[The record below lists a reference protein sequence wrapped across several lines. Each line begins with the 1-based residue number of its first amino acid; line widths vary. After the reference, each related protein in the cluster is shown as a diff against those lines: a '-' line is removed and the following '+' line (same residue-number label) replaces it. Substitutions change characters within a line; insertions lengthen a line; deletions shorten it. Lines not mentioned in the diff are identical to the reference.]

1 MDSEKPQSRE
11 CHPLLRG
18 GRRVESFSHGLSSS
32 QMESLSAI
40 CETYIPP
47 IPSEDPLHVGSKEVP
62 SSKAVQSFFNA
73 SGSQKPIPD
82 EVAEMIVKKGAPE
95 PVGLVRFALWLLS
108 TRLGTLLLCGSLCF
122 GSGWPF
128 IHKFSEMSLQKREV
142 VLQNW
147 SKARFL
153 VPLRGVFMLTKAFCF
168 FTFFSRTDEKS
179 ENPAWDA
186 MGYHLETDENSHTIQ
201 RERPLEKGIVETMY
215 ETDSTLITSLKNKGL
230 KVTEDPQQNLY
241 NVECDVVIVGSGC
254 GGGVAAGVLASA
266 GQKVIVLEKGN
277 YFVPEDYSSLE
288 GPSMD
293 QLYESGGFLSSV
305 DGEMTIFAGST
316 VGGGS
321 AVNWSASIK
330 TPSSVLKEW
339 AVDHKLPLYG
349 SSDYL
354 SAMDTVFS
362 RLGVTEN
369 CTKEGLQ
376 NQILRRGCK
385 NLGLKVESVAR
396 NSSEEHYCGSC
407 NYGCKTGDKKGT
419 QATWL
424 VDAVDHGAVILSGCK
439 AKSFILEKNKHNQSK
454 KMKCLGLMATTLNTN
469 ITKELR
475 IKAKVTVSACGSLLT
490 PPLMISS
497 GLKNPNIGKNLRLH
511 PVLLGWGYFPDSI
524 SDLKGKIYEGGIITS
539 LYKEVSENSRVKYI
553 IETPAMAPASFA
565 SLTPWLSG
573 RDMKENIVKYARIS
587 HIFALVRDHGS
598 GEVEAEGKIKYN
610 PSELD
615 RENLTAG
622 LRQALRILI
631 AAGAVEVGT
640 FRNDGQKIKCKG
652 VKEEELEEFLDSV
665 RAEGSLMSGE
675 KYWNTYFSAH
685 QMGSCRMGSTPEGG
699 AVDENGESWEAE
711 GLFVCDGS
719 VLPTA
724 VGVNPMITIQS
735 IAYCIS
741 KKIAEIMKNV
751 EINGDN

>member
-1 MDSEKPQSRE
+1 MGAEEPQIRE

-18 GRRVESFSHGLSSS
+18 GRRIDSYSHGLSSS

-47 IPSEDPLHVGSKEVP
+47 VPSEDPLHVGSKEVP

-73 SGSQKPIPD
+73 SASQKPIPD
-82 EVAEMIVKKGAPE
+82 EVAEMLVKKGEPE
-95 PVGLVRFALWLLS
+95 PVALVRIALWLLS
-108 TRLGTLLLCGSLCF
+108 TRLGTLFLCGTLCF
-122 GSGWPF
+122 GSEWPF
-128 IHKFSEMSLQKREV
+128 IHKFSEMSLQKREM
-142 VLQNW
+142 VLKNW
-147 SKARFL
+147 STARFL
-153 VPLRGVFMLTKAFCF
+153 VPLRGVFLLTKVFCF
-168 FTFFSRTDEKS
+168 FTFFSRTNEKS

-186 MGYHLETDENSHTIQ
+186 MGYHVETDENSNRI
-201 RERPLEKGIVETMY
+201 RKERPLEKGIVETMN
-215 ETDSTLITSLKNKGL
+215 ETDSTLIRSLTQKGL

-241 NVECDVVIVGSGC
+241 NIECDVVIVGSGC
-254 GGGVAAGVLASA
+254 GGGVAAGVLARS

-277 YFVPEDYSSLE
+277 YFVTEDYSSLE
-288 GPSMD
+288 APSMD
-293 QLYESGGFLSSV
+293 QLYEKGGFLSSD
-305 DGEMTIFAGST
+305 DGGMTIFAGST

-339 AVDHKLPLYG
+339 AVDHKLPLFG

-354 SAMDTVFS
+354 SAMDTVFT

-376 NQILRRGCK
+376 NQILRKGGK

-396 NSSEEHYCGSC
+396 NSSEEHYCGNC

-419 QATWL
+419 HVTWL

-439 AKSFILEKNKHNQSK
+439 AKRFILERNEHNHSK
-454 KMKCLGLMATTLNTN
+454 KMKCLGLMATTLNSN

-511 PVLLGWGYFPDSI
+511 PVLLAWGYYPDSI
-524 SDLKGKIYEGGIITS
+524 SGLKGKTYEGGIITS
-539 LYKEVSENSRVKYI
+539 LYKEVAENSRVKYI
-553 IETPAMAPASFA
+553 IETPAVGPASFA
-565 SLTPWLSG
+565 SLSPWVSG
-573 RDMKENIVKYARIS
+573 RDMKEKILKYARTS
-587 HIFALVRDHGS
+587 HIFALVRDQGS
-598 GEVEAEGKIKYN
+598 GEVKADGKIKYK
-610 PSELD
+610 PSQFD
-615 RENLTAG
+615 KENLTAG

-652 VKEEELEEFLDSV
+652 AKEEELEEFLDSV
-665 RAEGSLMSGE
+665 AAVGGPMSGE
-675 KYWNTYFSAH
+675 KHWDTYFSAH
-685 QMGSCRMGSTPEGG
+685 QMGSCRMGVTPEEG

-724 VGVNPMITIQS
+724 VGVNPMVTIQS
-735 IAYCIS
+735 TAYCLS
-741 KKIAEIMKNV
+741 KKIAETMKKV
-751 EINGDN
+751 KINGNH